1 MVYQPTGTVLG
12 TGKVSAAA
20 EKTAAPQLAAMIVE
34 RIRSARPLPA
44 SFQDAQATLQPQA
57 NSGAEKEKS
66 WKVRYISGPASRLPE
81 DTPLT
86 LTVNRESMTV
96 RNSKTI
102 LFSAPVLNLRALDS
116 RTQVHKA
123 TEGWEDF
130 GGAAGPLVIIGLPIF
145 LAGEGI
151 LAPIKWADHFV
162 SIYWI
167 EDGVMKSAEFRASA
181 DDAKSFVAELNE
193 VTGKEV
199 EDLQQL
205 SQKRLKL
212 IAEQFEASPIVD
224 TDRRVNIGWRSLAP
238 GVYRIVAV
246 SREKNLAEIYFFPA
260 NFQGG
265 SFNANDVAAHAVVEL
280 EHRKSPRES
289 KGVPTVSY
297 REQNGIVTFSQ
308 IETDELIL
316 RFTPIPLGLGK

>member
-1 MVYQPTGTVLG
+1 M
-12 TGKVSAAA
+12 
-20 EKTAAPQLAAMIVE
+20 
-34 RIRSARPLPA
+34 
-44 SFQDAQATLQPQA
+44 
-57 NSGAEKEKS
+57 
-66 WKVRYISGPASRLPE
+66 
-81 DTPLT
+81 
-86 LTVNRESMTV
+86 
-96 RNSKTI
+96 
-102 LFSAPVLNLRALDS
+102 
-116 RTQVHKA
+116 
-123 TEGWEDF
+123 
-130 GGAAGPLVIIGLPIF
+130 IIGLPIF

-246 SREKNLAEIYFFPA
+246 SREKNLAEIYFSPA